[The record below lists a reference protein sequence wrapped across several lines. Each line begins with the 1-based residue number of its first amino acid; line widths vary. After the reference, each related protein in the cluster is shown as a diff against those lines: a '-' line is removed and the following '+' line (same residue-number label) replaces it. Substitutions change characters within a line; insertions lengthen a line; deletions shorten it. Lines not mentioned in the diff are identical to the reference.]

1 MGQIFPQRYLMH
13 EARKLIN
20 FILSDMAPFLETSDM
35 AWCEMEWKAQS
46 SSEMTKFKS
55 SSFLFSLGK
64 GSSSISSDVS
74 SSTDHT
80 PTQAQKN
87 VATSEGR
94 RLVFIIS
101 CALVTGLA
109 VFGRYI
115 KCVSLRSVLLSGSI
129 WDSQKWEAKA
139 FSFIALLS
147 MSTKVVLVQFKVN
160 AVILSKYNK
169 LTFGNVYEW
178 CLVFHYG
185 KHDCK
190 IFLL

>member
-20 FILSDMAPFLETSDM
+20 FIRSVTAPFLETSDM

-46 SSEMTKFKS
+46 SSEMTNFKI

-94 RLVFIIS
+94 HLVFIIS
-101 CALVTGLA
+101 CALVTVLA
-109 VFGRYI
+109 VFGRHKMCESQI
-115 KCVSLRSVLLSGSI
+115 CSAEWEHMRFSKMGRPRFSLLLHCCQCLLKLFWCSLR
-129 WDSQKWEAKA
+129 
-139 FSFIALLS
+139 
-147 MSTKVVLVQFKVN
+147 
-160 AVILSKYNK
+160 
-169 LTFGNVYEW
+169 
-178 CLVFHYG
+178 
-185 KHDCK
+185 
-190 IFLL
+190 

>member
-1 MGQIFPQRYLMH
+1 MGQILPQRYLMH

-20 FILSDMAPFLETSDM
+20 FIRSVTAPFLETSDM

-46 SSEMTKFKS
+46 SSEMTNFKS

-94 RLVFIIS
+94 HLVFIIS
-101 CALVTGLA
+101 YALVTVLA
-109 VFGRYI
+109 VFGRHI
-115 KCVSLRSVLLSGSI
+115 KCLSLRSVRPSGSI
-129 WDSQKWEAKA
+129 RDSQKWEGQG
-139 FSFIALLS
+139 FLFYCIA
-147 MSTKVVLVQFKVN
+147 VN
-160 AVILSKYNK
+160 IY
-169 LTFGNVYEW
+169 
-178 CLVFHYG
+178 
-185 KHDCK
+185 
-190 IFLL
+190 

>member
-1 MGQIFPQRYLMH
+1 MCLSLVLSYSHICQNYITLSCLTIPYNRLSLQSSHIIIGLQLRNGMGQIFPQRYLMH

-20 FILSDMAPFLETSDM
+20 FILSVMAPFLETSDM

-129 WDSQKWEAKA
+129 
-139 FSFIALLS
+139 
-147 MSTKVVLVQFKVN
+147 
-160 AVILSKYNK
+160 
-169 LTFGNVYEW
+169 
-178 CLVFHYG
+178 
-185 KHDCK
+185 
-190 IFLL
+190 